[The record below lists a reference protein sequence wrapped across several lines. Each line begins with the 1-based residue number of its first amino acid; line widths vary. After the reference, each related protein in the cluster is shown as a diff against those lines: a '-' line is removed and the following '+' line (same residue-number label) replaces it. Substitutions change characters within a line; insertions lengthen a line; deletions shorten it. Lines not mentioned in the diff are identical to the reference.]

1 MDRLSPSLENVTH
14 YDIPGHSVLLA
25 MVAAVR
31 HDCRRPYMLKR
42 WSVGSQTS
50 VFTANLGTLQH
61 CRSTQGAY
69 QVELERLQHRI
80 NFIIAQIGQQELG
93 ATERQSTIALQSLQ
107 DRIQSITLD
116 KDALDRRCSAETAVG
131 FAQTGSPE
139 KSAKKEQ
146 PSLPASRE
154 KPLKKRP
161 TSPWACNTAS
171 RLCASR

>member
-1 MDRLSPSLENVTH
+1 MRSLGLQTSSHAE
-14 YDIPGHSVLLA
+14 
-25 MVAAVR
+25 
-31 HDCRRPYMLKR
+31 RR
-42 WSVGSQTS
+42 SVGSQTS
-50 VFTANLGTLQH
+50 VFTANLGTLQQ

-107 DRIQSITLD
+107 DRITSITLD

-131 FAQTGSPE
+131 FVQTGSLE

-154 KPLKKRP
+154 KPVKERP
-161 TSPWACNTAS
+161 TSPLACNTAS